1 MEFITV
7 KQFQE
12 QPVEVQKVFLDWWK
26 CDYGDLY
33 YYNEN
38 PLKYK
43 DFKIID
49 NDLECE
55 VYGDFDYFK
64 KTGVIPIFTE
74 GQLRKFIEDKTNGIV
89 KLVQWHIHDSQVS
102 KHGYAIDILR
112 KNEYHVTYHYKDL
125 GEDLLQAYWKVACQI
140 AKDICKRKEND

>member
-7 KQFQE
+7 EQFQE
-12 QPVEVQKVFLDWWK
+12 QPKEVQKVFIDWWK

-49 NDLECE
+49 NELECE

-74 GQLRKFIEDKTNGIV
+74 GQLREFIEDKTSCKNIELEGNIESNQYDLFCFKEIWSCYEEREYN
-89 KLVQWHIHDSQVS
+89 KLGTNV
-102 KHGYAIDILR
+102 
-112 KNEYHVTYHYKDL
+112 
-125 GEDLLQAYWKVACQI
+125 LQAYWKVACEI
-140 AKDICKRKEND
+140 AKELVN

>member
-7 KQFQE
+7 EQFQE
-12 QPVEVQKVFLDWWK
+12 QPKEVQKVFLDWWE

-33 YYNEN
+33 YYNKN

-43 DFKIID
+43 DFQIIN

-55 VYGDFDYFK
+55 VYGDFEYFK

-74 GQLRKFIEDKTNGIV
+74 NQLRRFIEDKLDMKIQCEIHPLTLDYII
-89 KLVQWHIHDSQVS
+89 LVE
-102 KHGYAIDILR
+102 
-112 KNEYHVTYHYKDL
+112 NNL
-125 GEDLLQAYWKVACQI
+125 GNKVWMHTTKEDLLQAYWKVACMI
-140 AKDICKRKEND
+140 AREGKDEEKR

>member
-7 KQFQE
+7 EQFQE
-12 QPVEVQKVFLDWWK
+12 QPEEVQKVFLDWWK

-38 PLKYK
+38 PLIKYK

-64 KTGVIPIFTE
+64 KAGVIPIFTE
-74 GQLRKFIEDKTNGIV
+74 GQLRKFIEDKLDMKIQCEIHPLTLDYIILV
-89 KLVQWHIHDSQVS
+89 KNNSGDKVWMHTG
-102 KHGYAIDILR
+102 K
-112 KNEYHVTYHYKDL
+112 
-125 GEDLLQAYWKVACQI
+125 EDLLQAYWEVACEI
-140 AKDICKRKEND
+140 AKEVADE

>member
-7 KQFQE
+7 EQFQE
-12 QPVEVQKVFLDWWK
+12 QPLKVQKTFLDWWK

-38 PLKYK
+38 PLIKYK

-49 NDLECE
+49 NDLACE

-64 KTGVIPIFTE
+64 KAGVIPIFTE
-74 GQLRKFIEDKTNGIV
+74 GQLRKFIEDKLEMKIQCEIHPLTLDYIILV
-89 KLVQWHIHDSQVS
+89 KNNSGNKVWMHTG
-102 KHGYAIDILR
+102 K
-112 KNEYHVTYHYKDL
+112 
-125 GEDLLQAYWKVACQI
+125 EDLLQAYWKVACEI
-140 AKDICKRKEND
+140 AE

>member
-7 KQFQE
+7 EQFQE
-12 QPVEVQKVFLDWWK
+12 QPKEVQKVFIDWWK

-49 NDLECE
+49 NELECE

-74 GQLRKFIEDKTNGIV
+74 GQLRGFIEDKTSCKNIELEGNIESNQYDLFCFKEIWSCYEEREYN
-89 KLVQWHIHDSQVS
+89 KLGTNV
-102 KHGYAIDILR
+102 
-112 KNEYHVTYHYKDL
+112 
-125 GEDLLQAYWKVACQI
+125 LQAYWKVACEI
-140 AKDICKRKEND
+140 AKELVN

>member
-7 KQFQE
+7 EQFQE
-12 QPVEVQKVFLDWWK
+12 QPGEVQKIFLDWWK

-38 PLKYK
+38 PLIKYK

-49 NDLECE
+49 NDLEYE

-74 GQLRKFIEDKTNGIV
+74 GQLRKFIEDKTGC
-89 KLVQWHIHDSQVS
+89 KLDATFFLWDGYTVEISKKYEEEGYCISQ
-102 KHGYAIDILR
+102 KAFEH
-112 KNEYHVTYHYKDL
+112 L
-125 GEDLLQAYWKVACQI
+125 GEDLLQAYWKVACEI
-140 AKDICKRKEND
+140 AEQLTVKN